1 MSKLAVQEISP
12 PPSRAPEAPQDN
24 EPGAFETIIQPTRG
38 WIGINWAEMFHSREL
53 LYFFIWRDLKV
64 RYKQA
69 ILGVGWVVVQ
79 PIMNMIMFTVVF
91 GSAAG
96 LNSRLG
102 KGHEHEYS
110 VYVYAA
116 LLPWQLFAAALNN
129 GGMSLVSQQHILK
142 KIYLPRLFVPTAAV
156 GGAVI
161 DLLVSFCI
169 LFILAAFKGMWLSP
183 WALLLPVL
191 LGLSLLNALGV
202 AYLLS
207 ALTVRYR
214 DFRFLIPFLS
224 QLLMFVSFVAFP
236 PSLMGNSKWKW
247 LLLFNPMY
255 GVIATW
261 RKCLLGFNDSLTGF
275 SIRYLVASIV
285 GGLIL
290 FVIGLI
296 VFRRTERTF
305 VDIA

>member
-1 MSKLAVQEISP
+1 MSKLAVQDISP
-12 PPSRAPEAPQDN
+12 PPPRASQPPSPERERD
-24 EPGAFETIIQPTRG
+24 GFETIIQPTRG

-69 ILGVGWVVVQ
+69 VLGVGWVVLQ

-96 LNSRLG
+96 LNKRLTG
-102 KGHEHEYS
+102 YENFYAI
-110 VYVYAA
+110 YVYAA
-116 LLPWQLFAAALNN
+116 LLPWQLFAAALNT

-142 KIYLPRLFVPTAAV
+142 KIYLPRLFVPTSAV
-156 GGAVI
+156 GGAVV

-169 LFILAAFKGMWLSP
+169 LFILAALKGVMLSP
-183 WALLLPVL
+183 LTLLLPAL
-191 LGLSLLNALGV
+191 LALSLLNALGV
-202 AYLLS
+202 SYLLS

-236 PSLMGNSKWKW
+236 PSLMGNSKWRW

-261 RKCLLGFNDSLTGF
+261 RKCLLGFPDAITGF
-275 SIRYLVASIV
+275 SPRYLVASIV

-290 FVIGLI
+290 FVTGLM